1 MKFYF
6 DGCSWT
12 YGGGLVP
19 NGYSLEDRWST
30 LVCKHFGAE
39 EFNISSSGATNET
52 IMRHFFTGQTM
63 NERQNREKWKVPDMT
78 FDLKDFDF
86 FFIQFT
92 MHIRREFYDSIAS
105 AWRRYKYHDYEL
117 PGARWAKRHI
127 KFFQH
132 YSTEIHTKYQDQV
145 FEEINHTAITS
156 HLKCLNKPYF
166 LGHLGQSFGRC
177 EYDYDFRNAPIDLMP
192 CCHPSKEGNKQIAK
206 TVIDIVEQKLL

>member
-1 MKFYF
+1 MS
-6 DGCSWT
+6 D
-12 YGGGLVP
+12 

-52 IMRHFFTGQTM
+52 IMRHFFTGQTA
-63 NERQNREKWKVPDMT
+63 NEPKRKVPDMT

-92 MHIRREFYDSIAS
+92 MHIRREFYDSKVG
-105 AWRRYKYHDYEL
+105 AWRRYKYNDN
-117 PGARWAKRHI
+117 GARWAKRHLQ
-127 KFFQH
+127 FFQH

-156 HLKCLNKPYF
+156 HLKCLDKPYF

-177 EYDYDFRNAPIDLMP
+177 EYDYDFRTPVDLLP
-192 CCHPSKEGNKQIAK
+192 CFHPSKEGHKQIAK

>member
-6 DGCSWT
+6 DGCSFT
-12 YGGGLVP
+12 FGQGVP
-19 NGYSLEDRWST
+19 ADKRWSY
-30 LVCKHFGAE
+30 LVSKHFGAE
-39 EFNISSSGATNET
+39 EFNIASSGATNDT

-63 NERQNREKWKVPDMT
+63 NEYVPDMT
-78 FDLKDFDF
+78 FDLKDFDL

-92 MHIRREFYDSIAS
+92 FHIRREYYDSSAS
-105 AWRRYKYHDYEL
+105 TWRRYRYDDN
-117 PGARWAKRHI
+117 GARWAKRHI
-127 KFFQH
+127 QFFQH

-156 HLKCLNKPYF
+156 HLKCLDKPYF

>member
-12 YGGGLVP
+12 YGGGLSD

-63 NERQNREKWKVPDMT
+63 NESVPDMT
-78 FDLKDFDF
+78 FDLKDFDL

-92 MHIRREFYDSIAS
+92 FHIRREYYDSSAS
-105 AWRRYKYHDYEL
+105 RWRRYRYNDN
-117 PGARWAKRHI
+117 GARWSQRHI
-127 KFFQH
+127 QFFQH
-132 YSTEIHTKYQDQV
+132 YSTEIHTKYQEKV

-156 HLKCLNKPYF
+156 HLKCLDKPYF

-177 EYDYDFRNAPIDLMP
+177 EYDYDFRTPVDLLP
-192 CCHPSKEGNKQIAK
+192 CFHPSKEGHKQIAK

>member
-12 YGGGLVP
+12 WGGGLSE

-52 IMRHFFTGQTM
+52 IMRHFFTGQAM

-78 FDLKDFDF
+78 FDLKNFDF

-92 MHIRREFYDSIAS
+92 MHIRREFYDSSAS
-105 AWRRYKYHDYEL
+105 RWRRYKYHDS
-117 PGARWAKRHI
+117 GGGWSKRHLQ
-127 KFFQH
+127 FFQH
-132 YSTEIHTKYQDQV
+132 YSTEIHSKYQDQV

-166 LGHLGQSFGRC
+166 LGHLGQAFGRC
-177 EYDYDFRNAPIDLMP
+177 EYDYDFRNTPIDLMP
-192 CCHPSKEGNKQIAK
+192 CCHPSKEGHKQIAK

>member
-12 YGGGLVP
+12 YGGGLSE

-39 EFNISSSGATNET
+39 EFNIASSGATNET
-52 IMRHFFTGQTM
+52 IMRHFFTGQTA
-63 NERQNREKWKVPDMT
+63 NEPKRKVPDMT

-92 MHIRREFYDSIAS
+92 MHIRREFYDSKVG
-105 AWRRYKYHDYEL
+105 AWRRYQYNDN
-117 PGARWAKRHI
+117 GARWAKRHLQ
-127 KFFQH
+127 FFQH

-156 HLKCLNKPYF
+156 HLKCLDKPYF

-177 EYDYDFRNAPIDLMP
+177 EYDYDFRTPVDLLP
-192 CCHPSKEGNKQIAK
+192 CFHPSKEGHKQIAK

>member
-6 DGCSWT
+6 DGCSFT
-12 YGGGLVP
+12 FGQGVP
-19 NGYSLEDRWST
+19 ADKRWSY
-30 LVCKHFGAE
+30 LVSKHFGAE
-39 EFNISSSGATNET
+39 EFNIASSGATNDT

-63 NERQNREKWKVPDMT
+63 NEYVPDMT

-92 MHIRREFYDSIAS
+92 VHIRREYYDSSAS
-105 AWRRYKYHDYEL
+105 TWRRYRYDDN
-117 PGARWAKRHI
+117 GARWAKRHI
-127 KFFQH
+127 QFFQH

-177 EYDYDFRNAPIDLMP
+177 EYDYDFRTPVDLLP
-192 CCHPSKEGNKQIAK
+192 CFHPSKEGHKQIAK

>member
-6 DGCSWT
+6 DGCSFT
-12 YGGGLVP
+12 FGQGVP
-19 NGYSLEDRWST
+19 ADKRWSY
-30 LVCKHFGAE
+30 LVSKHFGAE
-39 EFNISSSGATNET
+39 EFNIASSGATNDT

-63 NERQNREKWKVPDMT
+63 NEYVPDMT

-92 MHIRREFYDSIAS
+92 VHIRREYYDSSAS
-105 AWRRYKYHDYEL
+105 TWRRYRYDDN
-117 PGARWAKRHI
+117 GARWAKRHI
-127 KFFQH
+127 QFFQH

-156 HLKCLNKPYF
+156 HLKCLDKPYF

-177 EYDYDFRNAPIDLMP
+177 EYDYDFRTPVDLLP
-192 CCHPSKEGNKQIAK
+192 CFHPSKEGHKQIAK

>member
-12 YGGGLVP
+12 YGGGLSE

-39 EFNISSSGATNET
+39 EFNIASSGATNET
-52 IMRHFFTGQTM
+52 IMRHFFTGQTA
-63 NERQNREKWKVPDMT
+63 NEPKRKVPDMT

-92 MHIRREFYDSIAS
+92 VHIRREYYDSSAS
-105 AWRRYKYHDYEL
+105 TWRRYRYDDN
-117 PGARWAKRHI
+117 GARWAKRHI
-127 KFFQH
+127 QFFQH

-156 HLKCLNKPYF
+156 HLKCLDKPYF

-177 EYDYDFRNAPIDLMP
+177 EYDYDFRTPVDLLP
-192 CCHPSKEGNKQIAK
+192 CFHPSKEGHKQIAK